1 MKLNKILL
9 FIPLLTLTSCATF
22 LDNMYSDLD
31 RQEKRFN
38 GDVVQDEGFD
48 NPYLPNQKR
57 KTSSVYNR
65 PGRDRQISTN
75 TQKLVS
81 PDVKRQYIDEKV
93 AKRRIS
99 SKDLVDN
106 QNDGSLWGNAD
117 SNAFLF
123 ATSKSKNTGDIVQI
137 NVFGKLKN
145 EITQELQRA
154 FPETQLDANKANAA
168 DGVAAADPSAAA
180 AASTPETAAA
190 DSSLQDKISGVV
202 VEEIN
207 REHLLI
213 KGRKNIVYKNRKRMV
228 EVQALVS
235 RRDILDDDS
244 ISSESIIES
253 NVSVVR

>member
-1 MKLNKILL
+1 MKLANL
-9 FIPLLTLTSCATF
+9 FLVIPLLTLTSCASY
-22 LDNMYSDLD
+22 LDNMYQDLD
-31 RQEKRFN
+31 RQEKRYN
-38 GDVVQDEGFD
+38 GDVVQDESLD

-57 KTSSVYNR
+57 RTSTVYNR

-75 TQKLVS
+75 TQKLVN
-81 PDVKRQYIDEKV
+81 PDVKRQYVDEKV
-93 AKRRIS
+93 AKRRVS
-99 SKDLVDN
+99 TKDLMDN

-117 SNAFLF
+117 TNSFLF
-123 ATSKSKNTGDIVQI
+123 ATSKSKSTGDIVQI

-154 FPETQLDANKANAA
+154 FPETQLDASKATDPN
-168 DGVAAADPSAAA
+168 AAADPSKVTATTA
-180 AASTPETAAA
+180 PEATVS

-202 VEEIN
+202 VEEVN

-213 KGRKNIVYKNRKRMV
+213 KGRKNIVYKNKKRMV

-235 RRDILDDDS
+235 RRDISDDDS